1 MAQLIYDLDVHRVR
15 ANVDEARERI
25 DVAAALAGR
34 APGEVQLLAA
44 VKYVPLES
52 IGVLADAGLT
62 LLGENRAQDLEA
74 KAAAY
79 AQPPRFTWDFI
90 GHLQS
95 RKVKQIL
102 PWVRLIHSVAS
113 DSVLEQL
120 ARHAAGS
127 GVEVLVEVNVAGEA
141 SKSGIAPAELA
152 AFIERCPVPVVGL
165 MTMPPLAPRPEG
177 NRRHFAAL
185 RELAEHHG
193 LHELSMGTSQD
204 YEVAVEEG
212 ATIVRLGS
220 TLYR

>member
-1 MAQLIYDLDVHRVR
+1 MAQLIYDLDVDRVR
-15 ANVDEARERI
+15 ANVEEARERI
-25 DVAAALAGR
+25 AVAAGLAGR
-34 APGEVQLLAA
+34 APDEVQLLAA

-52 IGVLADAGLT
+52 IGVLAEAGLT

-74 KAAAY
+74 KAGAY
-79 AQPPRFTWDFI
+79 ERRFTWDFI

-95 RKVKQIL
+95 RKVKQVL
-102 PWVRLIHSVAS
+102 PWVRLIHSVSS

-120 ARHAAGS
+120 AKHAGGS

-152 AFIERCPVPVVGL
+152 AFVERCPVPVVGL
-165 MTMPPLAPRPEG
+165 MTMPPLAARPED

-185 RELAEHHG
+185 RELAERHG
-193 LHELSMGTSQD
+193 LRELSMGTSQD

-220 TLYR
+220 TLYV